1 MLYASDDV
9 LKTGEKEMATRL
21 FFLFLAGLYLGLASP
36 GLALD
41 KVKLGTSVKVFP
53 IFYLPPLTAEER
65 GFWKANGR
73 EVEWVPFIGGAPH
86 TQAIAAGAISIGLTS
101 ADLPLMA
108 ADRGLPVIMVA
119 ELVPSLPF
127 LMWVRANSPYRHPK
141 DLRGARIAVTTLGA
155 AAPHTFA
162 RIIMKAHG
170 MEKEVRFVGAGGV
183 PNQMA

>member
-65 GFWKANGR
+65 GFWKANGLD
-73 EVEWVPFIGGAPH
+73 VEWVPFIGGAPH
-86 TQAIAAGAISIGLTS
+86 TQAIAAGAISIGLVS
-101 ADLPLMA
+101 ADLPFIGGG
-108 ADRGLPVIMVA
+108 RGLPRNIVA
-119 ELVPSLPF
+119 GVGSRLPF
-127 LMWVRANSPYRHPK
+127 L
-141 DLRGARIAVTTLGA
+141 LL
-155 AAPHTFA
+155 
-162 RIIMKAHG
+162 
-170 MEKEVRFVGAGGV
+170 
-183 PNQMA
+183 